1 MKKTCT
7 LYRDQKKLQSFLP
20 LTYPHFLIE
29 SQPYFLQFLCKG
41 NEKKKKKQQPVQN
54 SLNHTIVNQMQ
65 HTRDLAVVTKDR
77 DNTMIHERERAQQ

>member
-1 MKKTCT
+1 M
-7 LYRDQKKLQSFLP
+7 
-20 LTYPHFLIE
+20 
-29 SQPYFLQFLCKG
+29 
-41 NEKKKKKQQPVQN
+41 KKKKKKTQQPVQN